1 MMAAVFS
8 MQGAGQFAAA
18 IVALIVTVAF
28 RSSFTA
34 AMISQCDT
42 NCQMAA
48 DRSWRIIIGAGA
60 LPAIFA
66 LYYRITIPETP
77 RYTFDVAQDIEKADA
92 DIKAFKD
99 GEAEGRPDSLLRERS
114 KIISSSSLAQP
125 RASWADFFDYFGKWK
140 NGSLLFATMASWF
153 FLDLAFYGLGLNNTV
168 VLQAIGY
175 GSSTSIYGSLFNT
188 ALGNLIIV
196 CAGSLPGYWL
206 SIAFMDTIGRR
217 WIQIGGFAIL
227 TFLFCVIGFAYESLS
242 EGSLL
247 ALYILAQLFFNFG
260 PNATTFIIPGECF
273 PTRYRSTCHGLS
285 AASGKVGAIIAQVL
299 AAILLTKDA
308 PPKCTGNACS
318 PWLPHLMEIFACFML
333 FGTLVSLLIPE
344 TKRLTLEELAGEKP
358 LYNRNSGSATPGSKK
373 SFLSPVI
380 GPMRSPVIPPL
391 NNEKDS
397 PRSTKSN
404 KKGHTRVSS
413 REFKRDSSDRDPH
426 LSGSFTSEGAIL
438 HNHGH
443 QSPTGHSHARTDSVS
458 SSRYWMES
466 IPLQDVGGLMVKP

>member
-18 IVALIVTVAF
+18 IVALIVTVGF
-28 RSSFTA
+28 KSSFSA
-34 AMISQCDT
+34 GKLAQCDT
-42 NCQMAA
+42 GCQMAA
-48 DRSWRIIIGAGA
+48 DRCWRIIIGAGA

-77 RYTFDVAQDIEKADA
+77 RYTFDVAQDLEKAYA

-99 GEAEGRPDSLLRERS
+99 GEAEGRPDALLRERS
-114 KIISSSSLAQP
+114 KIVNTPNLAQP
-125 RASWADFFDYFGKWK
+125 RASWADFFDYFSKWK

-175 GSSTSIYGSLFNT
+175 GSANSIFQSLFNT
-188 ALGNLIIV
+188 AVGNLIIV

-217 WIQIGGFAIL
+217 HIQIGGFAIL
-227 TFLFCVIGFAYESLS
+227 TLLFCVIGFAYNSLS
-242 EGSLL
+242 KGSLL

-260 PNATTFIIPGECF
+260 PNATTFIVPGECF
-273 PTRYRSTCHGLS
+273 PTRYRSSCHGLS
-285 AASGKVGAIIAQVL
+285 AASGKVGAIIAQII

-333 FGTLVSLLIPE
+333 CGTLVSLLIPE

-358 LYNRNSGSATPGSKK
+358 LHNRNSGTITPGSRKG
-373 SFLSPVI
+373 FLSPVI
-380 GPMRSPVIPPL
+380 GPMRSPIIPPL
-391 NNEKDS
+391 NSKKDS
-397 PRSTKSN
+397 ASSSKSS
-404 KKGHTRVSS
+404 KKSRARLSS
-413 REFKRDSSDRDPH
+413 RELNRDSSDRDRH
-426 LSGSFTSEGAIL
+426 HSGSVSSEGAIL
-438 HNHGH
+438 NNYGQ
-443 QSPTGHSHARTDSVS
+443 QSPTGYSHTRTNSVNS
-458 SSRYWMES
+458 GRYWMES
-466 IPLQDVGGLMVKP
+466 IPLQDVGGLIVKS